1 MSSSIITNGIQLHEK
16 VSKRSE
22 DDRYQAER
30 QQKKAVDSLRSYIKH
45 LEPPVRLDDTYE
57 RVKPRIERS
66 EEYLAVTSDE
76 LRRSAFDKFM
86 RRLKDKDSHESE
98 ATDRDRARRRDRA
111 SVDRP
116 IHRERDRGERSHRSN
131 PRHSRASRS
140 PEPDAYEADRRKAI
154 ADREKNYRKGS
165 AADTLLSPGR
175 RGDRDRERERERDR
189 ERDLDKPHRSRR
201 EDTMSHYERE
211 RRDRDDEREKLYRR
225 RGDPRGSIDELPYGD
240 SDVRSA
246 RRRRADS
253 DGESAGSARLP
264 KVRTPPSPSI
274 ILTNTSFQRTR
285 REITPRERSP
295 PRERRQRTPPV
306 VLPPKEEP
314 AVHSGSEE
322 GEIEEE

>member
-1 MSSSIITNGIQLHEK
+1 M
-16 VSKRSE
+16 
-22 DDRYQAER
+22 
-30 QQKKAVDSLRSYIKH
+30 DSLRSYIKH

-66 EEYLAVTSDE
+66 EEYLAVTTDE

-175 RGDRDRERERERDR
+175 RGDRDRERERERERD
-189 ERDLDKPHRSRR
+189 RDLDKPHRSRR

-225 RGDPRGSIDELPYGD
+225 RGDPREQLVELPYGD
-240 SDVRSA
+240 DRPNSG

-264 KVRTPPSPSI
+264 KVSYLKNPVQFFL
-274 ILTNTSFQRTR
+274 LTRH
-285 REITPRERSP
+285 PREQEERLPHVSDP
-295 PRERRQRTPPV
+295 LLLVNGVREHRQSY
-306 VLPPKEEP
+306 LL
-314 AVHSGSEE
+314 
-322 GEIEEE
+322 